1 MLRTTDPYLDCV
13 FITPPH
19 KSRSVTQTCPEIGLS
34 QLTSRMS
41 STTRLTARGNKP
53 SESSRP
59 WQSRSQLPDLHLKA
73 PPPATGNPGGTATL
87 LPGSCRW
94 AAAPAAFQSR
104 RSTSSRSRGQRPA
117 CCRMTVAAVKSCRKA
132 AAPVTAEK
140 PARPRPALP
149 GATAQPSGAAPR
161 QGLPQPQPLR
171 NI

>member
-1 MLRTTDPYLDCV
+1 M
-13 FITPPH
+13 
-19 KSRSVTQTCPEIGLS
+19 TQTCPDLGLS

-41 STTRLTARGNKP
+41 STTRLTARDNKP

-73 PPPATGNPGGTATL
+73 PPATGNPGATATL
-87 LPGSCRW
+87 LQGSCRW

-104 RSTSSRSRGQRPA
+104 RSTSKSRGQRPV

-132 AAPVTAEK
+132 AAPAIAEK

-161 QGLPQPQPLR
+161 PGLPQPQPLR
-171 NI
+171 NISF